1 MTDADDDSDAR
12 GRGLL
17 LQEIVI
23 SLHRRGAIMVSLEE
37 HPLVQPK
44 LPENVA
50 EKIGRRL
57 ATAAAAAASLA
68 SVNGG
73 RLAFYSLQI
82 IDQEY
87 HKHQD

>member
-1 MTDADDDSDAR
+1 MTDADDDDSDAR

-17 LQEIVI
+17 PQEIVI
-23 SLHRRGAIMVSLEE
+23 SLHRRGAIVVSLEE

-44 LPENVA
+44 LPQNVA

-57 ATAAAAAASLA
+57 AAALA
-68 SVNGG
+68 SVNGR
-73 RLAFYSLQI
+73 RLAFDSLQI
-82 IDQEY
+82 IEY